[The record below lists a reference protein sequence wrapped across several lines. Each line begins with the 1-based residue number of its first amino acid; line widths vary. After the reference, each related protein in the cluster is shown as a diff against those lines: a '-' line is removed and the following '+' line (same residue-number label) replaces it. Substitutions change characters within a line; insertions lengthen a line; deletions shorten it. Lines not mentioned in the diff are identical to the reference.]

1 VVIDSAAEPSVS
13 SELVNWLNAVD
24 ADYRGQL
31 REFNEL
37 NFARFDAKLEQ
48 RAAALD
54 AKIEQR
60 AAALNAKIEKLG
72 TELRAE
78 MKAGLAE
85 LRTEMMAG
93 LAELRTEMAKGF
105 EKLGSGLLK
114 WLFGFWASV
123 VLALVLLAFRVN

>member
-1 VVIDSAAEPSVS
+1 MVIDSAAEPSVS

-54 AKIEQR
+54 AKLEQR

-85 LRTEMMAG
+85 LRTEM
-93 LAELRTEMAKGF
+93 AEGF

-114 WLFGFWASV
+114 WMFGFWATT
-123 VLALVLLAFRVN
+123 VLGVLGTGIAIVSLLLRR

>member
-1 VVIDSAAEPSVS
+1 MVIDSAAEPSVS

-48 RAAALD
+48 RAAGLD
-54 AKIEQR
+54 AKVEQ
-60 AAALNAKIEKLG
+60 LG

-85 LRTEMMAG
+85 LRTEM
-93 LAELRTEMAKGF
+93 AEGF

-114 WLFGFWASV
+114 WMFGFWATT
-123 VLALVLLAFRVN
+123 VLGVLGTGIAIVSLLLRR

>member
-1 VVIDSAAEPSVS
+1 MPVTAALSKKFYDTFGEEVTK
-13 SELVNWLNAVD
+13 ELVNWLNAVD

-48 RAAALD
+48 RAAGLD
-54 AKIEQR
+54 AKIEQ
-60 AAALNAKIEKLG
+60 LG

-114 WLFGFWASV
+114 WLFTFWASV
-123 VLALVLLAFRVN
+123 VLAIVLLAFRVS